1 MYHDIADDLIHS
13 IENKLFS
20 QELPTEHQLME
31 RYNVSRN
38 TIRKAIDIVAQ
49 KGLVRRVQ
57 GSGYFVNDISQAKHT
72 VVNLTMGT
80 SRTRYHK
87 EMTSKIVTFDE
98 IHADEAL
105 AKEFGVLN
113 GAALHRI
120 IRLRYIDK
128 QLYSLEYAY
137 YVKSEVPT
145 LTLVSI
151 NHSIF
156 DYIAKKY
163 DIRINNSDQYLSQD
177 ALTSE
182 QANLLGLKPK
192 TACMVLQQSNYY
204 KNDVLFNFSQTIYVY
219 PNLSF
224 YFHAANQSGNS

>member
-13 IENKLFS
+13 IENKLFK
-20 QELPTEHQLME
+20 EKLPTEHQLME

-57 GSGYFVNDISQAKHT
+57 GSGYFVNDISQAEKT
-72 VVNLTMGT
+72 VVNLTMGL

-105 AKEFGVLN
+105 SQQYGVRN
-113 GAALHRI
+113 GAALLRV
-120 IRLRYIDK
+120 IRLRYVEK

-137 YVKSEVPT
+137 YVKSEVPS
-145 LTLVSI
+145 LSLASI

-156 DYIAKKY
+156 DYIRDKY
-163 DIRINNSDQYLSQD
+163 NIRINNSDQYLSQD
-177 ALTSE
+177 RLTSE
-182 QANLLGLKPK
+182 AASLLGLKPK
-192 TACMVLQQSNYY
+192 TACMTLQQSNFY

-224 YFHAANQSGNS
+224 YFHAANQSGN